1 MLVGCNG
8 FHVVR
13 DGRNVYIINTFQ
25 SFKLEAI
32 NSGWKNIDRITSNI
46 SDKTT
51 MSQLIEMFY
60 LKNETGQSV
69 RQVVRMIPC
78 PAPQKWRDYGKT

>member
-1 MLVGCNG
+1 MLVGCDG

-32 NSGWKNIDRITSNI
+32 
-46 SDKTT
+46 
-51 MSQLIEMFY
+51 QLIEMFY